1 MKNKILIILLICFI
15 SCKTEPDKTNN
26 TKKNVN
32 QVSVDTAFI
41 DEHTGDAIVAD
52 TFHLKNNYKLIT
64 FPALDKGKK
73 VINFR
78 LIKGKKDNTYLLT
91 DSFESPT
98 IPIYDGKD
106 FKKYFALHATFG
118 THNSYF
124 WLYDK
129 ETGED
134 FFTGIGMDF
143 DLKNELILYADEDD
157 DYKFFI
163 YDVNSKA
170 KTFID
175 IPYELMGKHECTSY
189 NDSYKTIY
197 IKRASNE
204 YYYLGFR
211 DCPSKIEFKIKKV
224 KQ

>member
-15 SCKTEPDKTNN
+15 SCKTDPNKITN
-26 TKKNVN
+26 KKKSEK

-41 DEHTGDAIVAD
+41 DEHTGDTIVAD
-52 TFHLKNNYKLIT
+52 TFHLKNNYKLII

-78 LIKGKKDNTYLLT
+78 IVKEKKDNTYLLT
-91 DSFESPT
+91 DTFDSPY
-98 IPIYDGKD
+98 IPIYQGND
-106 FKKYFALHATFG
+106 FKKYFVLHASFG

-129 ETGED
+129 ETGEEV
-134 FFTGIGMDF
+134 FTGIGMDF
-143 DLKNELILYADEDD
+143 DLKNELILYADKDD

-170 KTFID
+170 KTLIT
-175 IPYELMGKHECTSY
+175 IPSDLMDKQECTKY

-197 IKRASNE
+197 IKSVSKE

-211 DCPSKIEFKIKKV
+211 YCPSKIEFKVKKV
-224 KQ
+224 